1 MKYILIYIYISINK
15 TKTSF
20 LSQKRAITTFLSR
33 KFMITRLSIAFEDF
47 LGSSIA
53 SQVMPPCLSHSF
65 IAAAQ
70 IARHTATQ
78 VTARGQL
85 FHLQLVGYIQG
96 ITIDLLVI

>member
-1 MKYILIYIYISINK
+1 MVKLRK
-15 TKTSF
+15 T
-20 LSQKRAITTFLSR
+20 R
-33 KFMITRLSIAFEDF
+33 KVLDLQT
-47 LGSSIA
+47 
-53 SQVMPPCLSHSF
+53 HSF
-65 IAAAQ
+65 IAAQIANIAVQNSNIAAQ